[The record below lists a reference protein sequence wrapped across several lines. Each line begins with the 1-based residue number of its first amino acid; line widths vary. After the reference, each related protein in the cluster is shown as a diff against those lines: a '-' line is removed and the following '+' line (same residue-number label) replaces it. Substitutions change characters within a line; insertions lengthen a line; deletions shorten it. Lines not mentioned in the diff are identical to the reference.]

1 MNMKNLGF
9 SRRNV
14 GIEHIY
20 LASLG
25 IVIPSV
31 PAFQLIRGSI
41 TDPQD
46 FSLAKI
52 LRMEFLNS
60 APLMAFC
67 QRHE

>member
-31 PAFQLIRGSI
+31 AAFQLIRGSI
-41 TDPQD
+41 TDLQD